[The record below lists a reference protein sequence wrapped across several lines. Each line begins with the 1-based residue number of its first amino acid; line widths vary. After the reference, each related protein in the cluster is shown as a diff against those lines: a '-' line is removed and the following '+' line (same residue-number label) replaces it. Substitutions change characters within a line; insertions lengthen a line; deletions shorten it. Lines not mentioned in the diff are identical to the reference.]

1 MRRSLNG
8 RTRIYLKHISTFR
21 AGENRVLYIKRGIA
35 PFGFQTL
42 IRRRRLIALNLNPFL
57 RHCNCNSNMCQNL
70 IALYC
75 GICIGT
81 KKDAFPR
88 EICWYWTWCPTRWCD
103 QPFSFQRRPGTRI
116 TEMETKIKDHGFQIG
131 AVERLINIRYSDDT
145 YAKSME
151 ELVDMLELLLPTCI
165 HWSGAERLKNL
176 NFQCLFR
183 GTVFCRSGRWL
194 DRDFAW
200 WTQA

>member
-1 MRRSLNG
+1 MTSFPLETYCREMPRTIFVACNFVPCPEGTIVNDSDGGMNG
-8 RTRIYLKHISTFR
+8 RTRIYLKNISTFR

-35 PFGFQTL
+35 PFGFQIL

-88 EICWYWTWCPTRWCD
+88 EIC
-103 QPFSFQRRPGTRI
+103 
-116 TEMETKIKDHGFQIG
+116 
-131 AVERLINIRYSDDT
+131 
-145 YAKSME
+145 
-151 ELVDMLELLLPTCI
+151 
-165 HWSGAERLKNL
+165 
-176 NFQCLFR
+176 
-183 GTVFCRSGRWL
+183 
-194 DRDFAW
+194 
-200 WTQA
+200 